1 MKVIV
6 IGDIHGRDI
15 WKEIVNQD
23 YDLVVFIGD
32 YLDSYDISIDKQITN
47 FQEILD
53 YKKANSDKVILLL
66 GNHDFHYLPYIED
79 QYSGYKRQTK
89 SLASHLLQSH
99 IKSGDIVM
107 SITISNYLFSH
118 AGVSDV
124 WLKRLEHYEENCD
137 ISTLINDYL
146 IYKPSVFNFTMGMN
160 FDECGDDICQTPI
173 WIRPQSLLQ
182 SAVPGFIQVV
192 GHTFAENIRYYG
204 DNLIVVDSLPNYLI
218 LEI

>member
-32 YLDSYDISIDKQITN
+32 YLDSYDISIEKQIEN
-47 FQEILD
+47 FREILD
-53 YKKANSDKVILLL
+53 FKTANTDKVILLL
-66 GNHDFHYLPYIED
+66 GNHDYHYLPYTQE
-79 QYSGYKRQTK
+79 QYTGYKIKTK

-99 IKSGDIVM
+99 INSNDIVM
-107 SITISNYLFSH
+107 SVTISNYLFSH
-118 AGVSDV
+118 AGVSEV
-124 WLKRLEHYEENCD
+124 WLKSLDQYEDGCD

-146 IYKPSVFNFTMGMN
+146 IYKPSVFDFTMGTN
-160 FDECGDDICQTPI
+160 FDEYGDDVTQTPI
-173 WIRPQSLLQ
+173 WIRPQSLLK
-182 SAVPGFIQVV
+182 SAVPGFKQVV

-204 DNLIVVDSLPNYLI
+204 DNLIIVDSLPNYLI